1 MNNLWKLHIYR
12 TMLIRDIIKEK
23 LFTHVC
29 LPNYF
34 RFVQWNWTCSTVC
47 TFFSPQYS
55 PCQYDLCL
63 WKKTSFYKF
72 FVSIK
77 SIILTYSWYHEL
89 MNWWENQGYLRENCT
104 AQKMKFPIKDCF
116 SKCDQIRRKLR
127 IWSLLLKKSLM
138 ENFIFCGSVKDGKF
152 PWSLKGL
159 SIESLGYVRV
169 T

>member
-1 MNNLWKLHIYR
+1 MCEVWCALKVNGRGNNYSEGTLMNNLWKLHIYR

-34 RFVQWNWTCSTVC
+34 RFVQWNWTCPTVC

-89 MNWWENQGYLRENCT
+89 MNWWENQEYLRENCT
-104 AQKMKFPIKDCF
+104 VQKMKFPIKDFF
-116 SKCDQIRRKLR
+116 SKYHFYWR
-127 IWSLLLKKSLM
+127 
-138 ENFIFCGSVKDGKF
+138 N
-152 PWSLKGL
+152 P
-159 SIESLGYVRV
+159 
-169 T
+169 

>member
-1 MNNLWKLHIYR
+1 MGYHKRKAVRSCMFAQLLSFR
-12 TMLIRDIIKEK
+12 SMELD
-23 LFTHVC
+23 
-29 LPNYF
+29 LPNCMYIF
-34 RFVQWNWTCSTVC
+34 QPLILTMSIWLVFVE
-47 TFFSPQYS
+47 
-55 PCQYDLCL
+55 
-63 WKKTSFYKF
+63 KTSFYQF